1 MSEPQNQDYEMIN
14 VQFSILGQDF
24 ILNCKKEDEES
35 LRDSIDSVK
44 NSVAK
49 ILRSNPNITPQQ
61 ACILAALS
69 CQDELNNYLRTKSP
83 FIKKA
88 EAKMEEIEKLVE
100 LLRSNG

>member
-1 MSEPQNQDYEMIN
+1 MIN

-35 LRDSIDSVK
+35 LLDSIDTVK

-49 ILRSNPNITPQQ
+49 ILRNNPNVTPQQ

-69 CQDELNNYLRTKSP
+69 CQDELNSYLRAKSP
-83 FIKKA
+83 FIKRA
-88 EAKMEEIEKLVE
+88 EAKMEEIEKLAE
-100 LLRSNG
+100 LLGSNG